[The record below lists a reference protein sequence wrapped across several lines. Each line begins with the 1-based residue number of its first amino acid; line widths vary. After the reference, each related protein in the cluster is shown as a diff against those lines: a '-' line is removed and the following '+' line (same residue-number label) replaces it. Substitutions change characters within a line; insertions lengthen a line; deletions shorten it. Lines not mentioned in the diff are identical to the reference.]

1 MRKERPRRSGARSLI
16 VVQTEK
22 TKLSPSLDF
31 MALGSLPVS
40 PRERHE
46 MVQALENRINALW
59 RAELPPEEGKALDY
73 HPFGTHLGLAIVRLP
88 LRPKASHLLASE
100 STRLSRVV
108 KQVQ

>member
-59 RAELPPEEGKALDY
+59 RAELPPERARRSI
-73 HPFGTHLGLAIVRLP
+73 LAVN
-88 LRPKASHLLASE
+88 
-100 STRLSRVV
+100 
-108 KQVQ
+108 